1 MDQLSGLPRGYDP
14 DLIPRHDDSAAAR
27 GEAGSMSTASPE
39 NAPSSPRPPVGSGRP
54 PSGDDSFD
62 ALVYAAGT
70 LIQVGTRATPYVR
83 TLDLASRPDL
93 GARSR

>member
-1 MDQLSGLPRGYDP
+1 
-14 DLIPRHDDSAAAR
+14 
-27 GEAGSMSTASPE
+27 MSTASPE
-39 NAPSSPRPPVGSGRP
+39 NAPPPPLSPVGSSRP
-54 PSGDDSFD
+54 PFGDASFD

-70 LIQVGTRATPYVR
+70 LIQVGTRTTPYVR